1 MLTQRQVRILKAI
14 VDEFVKTGDPIGS
27 KTLMDK
33 YNLPYS
39 SATIRNDMQALEEKG
54 YLEKTHTSSGRVPS
68 TIGYKFYC
76 ENLLDR
82 NMDQQ
87 MQVSLRNLFAGK
99 RLSIE
104 DAITES
110 CNLLSQMTNMTSG
123 VLGPDSSGQRLE
135 FIRLFPIDKRKAVCV
150 FITDQGHTENK
161 LFTFDEDVSMEDIQN
176 CCDILNNRLK
186 GTLISEVVEKMELL
200 RPILAS
206 QVQRYEM
213 IFSAFVQAFLKFAN
227 DNMYVS
233 GRDRMLY
240 QPEFSDIERL
250 RTLMNMLEDSSIW
263 HGNNSPVPRLTA
275 KITKDSE
282 LSWFED
288 VAVVKSN
295 FYIGSNQEHGQL
307 MIVGPSRMDYNR
319 VVSLMEYMGT
329 LLQDMYGG
337 NNGRRD

>member
-1 MLTQRQVRILKAI
+1 M
-14 VDEFVKTGDPIGS
+14 
-27 KTLMDK
+27 
-33 YNLPYS
+33 
-39 SATIRNDMQALEEKG
+39 G

-68 TIGYKFYC
+68 MVGYKYYC

-87 MQVSLRNLFAGK
+87 MQVSLRNLFVGK

-135 FIRLFPIDKRKAVCV
+135 HIRLFPIDTRKAVCV

-161 LFTFDEDVSMEDIQN
+161 LFTFDEDVSMEDIQS

-206 QVQRYEM
+206 QVQRYEL
-213 IFSAFVQAFLKFAN
+213 IFRAFAQAFLKFAN

-250 RTLMNMLEDSSIW
+250 RQLMNMIEDATIW
-263 HGNNSPVPRLTA
+263 TGSKNSNVPRLTA

-282 LSWFED
+282 LSWFDD
-288 VAVVKSN
+288 VAVVKSS
-295 FYIGSNQEHGQL
+295 FYIGSNQEPGQL

-329 LLQDMYGG
+329 LLEDMYGG